1 MIDSDGRKMEPLTS
15 GGSHDSMP
23 GWFSAEI
30 QTVDSQPTE
39 KK

>member
-23 GWFSAEI
+23 CWFSAEI